1 MLFISHDL
9 DVVEYLCDRIVV
21 LYLGKVM
28 EVAPAKA
35 LYETPKHPYTE
46 ALLEASPRP
55 DPEARRGRRLLKA
68 IFRARSIRR
77 RAAFSA
83 PVVRTRCLRA
93 PQPCLH
99 CAKWRRAD
107 SRPASATMF
116 SEDAMMNLTTILPE
130 TLDVATKGYPLS
142 SPALPISAIGAQRWS
157 LLAGDLPLPQ
167 AVIRDS
173 ALAHNHAWMR
183 DFTASTGVLLAP
195 HGKTTMAPQIF
206 AQQLAAGAWGI
217 TVANVQ
223 QLGIC
228 VRFGVRRI
236 IMANQLLGAAEVGAV
251 IHLQE
256 AHPDLEFHFL
266 IDSQA
271 QLTSIETCRRI
282 ATDVAQAHRAGRA
295 RRCRGAAPA
304 RGRST
309 RRSASH
315 GPSLQARPSPCR
327 ASNATKGCRS
337 PATRAAT
344 RSWLPRLMQRVH
356 DVALACDREGLFA
369 GRSIILTAGGSAA
382 FDIVARDLPMKL
394 SKPVLTILRSG
405 CYVTHDSGFYNRMLE
420 GVKARSG
427 AAWQSRPGLQP
438 ALEVWSRAQSCP
450 EPGLAILTMG
460 KRDASFDLEMP
471 IVLQTLP
478 AGNRHCAA
486 ARAGNVEDRQHERS
500 ARVFALRCRRR
511 CGPAS
516 G

>member
-1 MLFISHDL
+1 
-9 DVVEYLCDRIVV
+9 
-21 LYLGKVM
+21 
-28 EVAPAKA
+28 
-35 LYETPKHPYTE
+35 
-46 ALLEASPRP
+46 
-55 DPEARRGRRLLKA
+55 
-68 IFRARSIRR
+68 
-77 RAAFSA
+77 
-83 PVVRTRCLRA
+83 
-93 PQPCLH
+93 
-99 CAKWRRAD
+99 
-107 SRPASATMF
+107 
-116 SEDAMMNLTTILPE
+116 MMNLTTILSE

-167 AVIRDS
+167 AVICDS

-223 QLGIC
+223 QLVIC

-236 IMANQLLGAAEVGAV
+236 IMANQLLGRAEVGTV
-251 IHLQE
+251 IHLLE

-266 IDSQA
+266 IDSHA
-271 QLTSIETCRRI
+271 QLTSIERVADSQSMSRKLTALLELGVAGGRTGARTFDEAVGVARVVAASKTI
-282 ATDVAQAHRAGRA
+282 ALSGLECYEGLQITGDSGRDAIMVAG
-295 RRCRGAAPA
+295 
-304 RGRST
+304 
-309 RRSASH
+309 
-315 GPSLQARPSPCR
+315 
-327 ASNATKGCRS
+327 
-337 PATRAAT
+337 
-344 RSWLPRLMQRVH
+344 LMQRVH

-427 AAWQSRPGLQP
+427 TAWQSRPGLRP

-471 IVLQTLP
+471 IVCKRYRPGIDTAPQP
-478 AGNRHCAA
+478 APATWKIANMNDQHAYLRFSADDDAA
-486 ARAGNVEDRQHERS
+486 PQVGDLVGCGISHPCTTFDKWRALLTVDDDY
-500 ARVFALRCRRR
+500 RVTGAIRTFF
-511 CGPAS
+511 
-516 G
+516 

>member
-1 MLFISHDL
+1 
-9 DVVEYLCDRIVV
+9 
-21 LYLGKVM
+21 
-28 EVAPAKA
+28 
-35 LYETPKHPYTE
+35 
-46 ALLEASPRP
+46 
-55 DPEARRGRRLLKA
+55 
-68 IFRARSIRR
+68 
-77 RAAFSA
+77 
-83 PVVRTRCLRA
+83 
-93 PQPCLH
+93 
-99 CAKWRRAD
+99 
-107 SRPASATMF
+107 
-116 SEDAMMNLTTILPE
+116 MMNLTTILSE

-167 AVIRDS
+167 AVICDS

-223 QLGIC
+223 QLVIC

-236 IMANQLLGAAEVGAV
+236 IMANQLLGRAEVGAV

-266 IDSQA
+266 IDSHA
-271 QLTSIETCRRI
+271 QLTSIERVADSQSMSRKLTALVELGVAGGRTGARTFDEAVGVARVVAASKTI
-282 ATDVAQAHRAGRA
+282 ALSGLECYEGLQITGDSGRDAIMVAG
-295 RRCRGAAPA
+295 
-304 RGRST
+304 
-309 RRSASH
+309 
-315 GPSLQARPSPCR
+315 
-327 ASNATKGCRS
+327 
-337 PATRAAT
+337 
-344 RSWLPRLMQRVH
+344 LMQRVH

-427 AAWQSRPGLQP
+427 TAWQSRPGLRP

-471 IVLQTLP
+471 IVCKRYRPGIDTAPQP
-478 AGNRHCAA
+478 APATWKIANMNDQHAYLRFSADDDAA
-486 ARAGNVEDRQHERS
+486 PQVGDLVGCGISHPCTTFDKWRALFTVDDDY
-500 ARVFALRCRRR
+500 RVTGAIRTFF
-511 CGPAS
+511 
-516 G
+516 

>member
-1 MLFISHDL
+1 
-9 DVVEYLCDRIVV
+9 
-21 LYLGKVM
+21 
-28 EVAPAKA
+28 
-35 LYETPKHPYTE
+35 
-46 ALLEASPRP
+46 
-55 DPEARRGRRLLKA
+55 
-68 IFRARSIRR
+68 
-77 RAAFSA
+77 
-83 PVVRTRCLRA
+83 
-93 PQPCLH
+93 
-99 CAKWRRAD
+99 
-107 SRPASATMF
+107 
-116 SEDAMMNLTTILPE
+116 MMNLTTILSE

-167 AVIRDS
+167 AVICDS

-223 QLGIC
+223 QLVIC

-236 IMANQLLGAAEVGAV
+236 IMANQLLGRAEVGTV
-251 IHLQE
+251 IHLLE

-266 IDSQA
+266 IDSHA
-271 QLTSIETCRRI
+271 QLTSIERVADSQSMSRKLTALVELGVAGGRTGARTFDEAVGVARAVAASKTI
-282 ATDVAQAHRAGRA
+282 ALSGLECYEGLQITGDSGRDAIMVAG
-295 RRCRGAAPA
+295 
-304 RGRST
+304 
-309 RRSASH
+309 
-315 GPSLQARPSPCR
+315 
-327 ASNATKGCRS
+327 
-337 PATRAAT
+337 
-344 RSWLPRLMQRVH
+344 LMQRVH

-427 AAWQSRPGLQP
+427 TAWQSRPGLRP

-471 IVLQTLP
+471 IVCKRYRPGIDTAPQP
-478 AGNRHCAA
+478 APATWKIANMNDQHAYLRFSADDDAA
-486 ARAGNVEDRQHERS
+486 PQVGDLVGCGISHPCTTFDKWRALLTVDDDY
-500 ARVFALRCRRR
+500 RVTGAIRTFF
-511 CGPAS
+511 
-516 G
+516 

>member
-1 MLFISHDL
+1 
-9 DVVEYLCDRIVV
+9 
-21 LYLGKVM
+21 
-28 EVAPAKA
+28 
-35 LYETPKHPYTE
+35 
-46 ALLEASPRP
+46 
-55 DPEARRGRRLLKA
+55 
-68 IFRARSIRR
+68 
-77 RAAFSA
+77 
-83 PVVRTRCLRA
+83 
-93 PQPCLH
+93 
-99 CAKWRRAD
+99 
-107 SRPASATMF
+107 
-116 SEDAMMNLTTILPE
+116 MMNLTTILSE

-167 AVIRDS
+167 AVICDS

-223 QLGIC
+223 QLVIC

-236 IMANQLLGAAEVGAV
+236 IMANQLLGRAEVGTV
-251 IHLQE
+251 IHLLE

-266 IDSQA
+266 IDSHA
-271 QLTSIETCRRI
+271 QLTSIER
-282 ATDVAQAHRAGRA
+282 VADSQSMSRKLTALLELGVAGGRTGA
-295 RRCRGAAPA
+295 RTFDEAVGVARVVAASKTITLSGLECYEGLQITGDS
-304 RGRST
+304 GRD
-309 RRSASH
+309 AIMVA
-315 GPSLQARPSPCR
+315 G
-327 ASNATKGCRS
+327 
-337 PATRAAT
+337 
-344 RSWLPRLMQRVH
+344 LMQRVH

-427 AAWQSRPGLQP
+427 TAWQSRPGLRP

-471 IVLQTLP
+471 IVCKRYRPGIDTAPQP
-478 AGNRHCAA
+478 APATWKIANMNDQHAYLRFSADDDAA
-486 ARAGNVEDRQHERS
+486 PQVGDLVGCGISHPCTTFDKWRALLTVDDDY
-500 ARVFALRCRRR
+500 RVTGAIRTFF
-511 CGPAS
+511 
-516 G
+516 